1 MNSSLFTSLG
11 LGNIDIGIVLI
22 VILILLIVFIV
33 LTILTINKN
42 KKLQEKYD
50 KFMQGPEAI
59 SLESQIQ
66 ELAQNVDRLNNES
79 EIHSQDIDTLF
90 DKHQYA
96 FQKMGL
102 TKYDAF
108 SQMGGKLSFAL
119 TILDENNNGFLINS
133 VRSAENCYSYTKR
146 IKSGKSDLELSAE
159 EQDSL
164 NKALAIE
171 HK

>member
-1 MNSSLFTSLG
+1 MNSKLLTTLG

-22 VILILLIVFIV
+22 VMLILLITFIV
-33 LTILTINKN
+33 LTIVTIVKN

-50 KFMQGPEAI
+50 KFMQGPVAM
-59 SLESQIQ
+59 SLETQIQ
-66 ELAQNVDRLNNES
+66 TLAQNVNKLNDES
-79 EIHSQDIDTLF
+79 EAHSQDIDKLF
-90 DKHQYA
+90 DKHQYS

-102 TKYDAF
+102 TKYDSF
-108 SQMGGKLSFAL
+108 NQLGGKLSFAL
-119 TILDENNNGFLINS
+119 TLLDENNNGFLINS

-146 IKSGKSDLELSAE
+146 IKSGKSDLELSGE

-171 HK
+171 HN